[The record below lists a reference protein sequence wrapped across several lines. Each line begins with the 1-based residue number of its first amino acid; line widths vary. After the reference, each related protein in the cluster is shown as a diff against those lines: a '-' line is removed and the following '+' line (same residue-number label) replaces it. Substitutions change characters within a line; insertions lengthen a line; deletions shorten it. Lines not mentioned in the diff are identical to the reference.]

1 MVALAPAA
9 APADRMSKRFRRGLV
24 VGKFCPLHLGHELLI
39 NRARSQCDDLIVL
52 SYTKPGFDGY
62 DRERRTGWLQARF
75 PDLACHVIDDDEL
88 ARRCDAQGIERRPL
102 PDDDAPGDVHR
113 HFVAWLLQNLLGG
126 PVDAVFTSESYGD
139 GFAAVLAEAFGSSVR
154 HVCVDQAR
162 AALPV
167 SGTQVRRDPLACR
180 HLLGPEVYADFVPRI
195 ALLGGESTGKST
207 LACALAEAL
216 DTVYVP
222 EFGREH
228 WEQRGGVLT
237 FEDMEHI
244 ARTQVAREQQKAVT
258 TDRWLICDTTPL
270 TTQLYSELMFGSV
283 ADALANLARRRY
295 AMTFLCASDFP
306 FVQDGTRRE
315 EDFRRR
321 QQAWYRDTLKKRQI
335 DFKVLEGPLSRR
347 VDTAAKL
354 IRDATP

>member
-1 MVALAPAA
+1 
-9 APADRMSKRFRRGLV
+9 MSERFRRGLV

-52 SYTKPGFDGY
+52 SYTKPGFEGY
-62 DRERRTGWLQARF
+62 DRERRANWLHARF

-88 ARRCDAQGIERRPL
+88 ASRCNARRLEHRLVPN
-102 PDDDAPGDVHR
+102 DDAPEDLHR
-113 HFVAWLLQNLLGG
+113 QFVAWLMLNLLGG
-126 PVDAVFTSESYGD
+126 PVDAVFTSESYGE

-167 SGTQVRRDPLACR
+167 SGTQVRRNPLACR

-216 DTVYVP
+216 DTVHVP
-222 EFGREH
+222 EYGREL

-237 FEDMEHI
+237 LEDMEHI
-244 ARTQVAREQQKAVT
+244 ASTQVAWEQQRSLVAR
-258 TDRWLICDTTPL
+258 RWLICDTTPL

-283 ADALANLARRRY
+283 VEALATLARRPY
-295 AMTFLCASDFP
+295 AMTFLCADDFS

-321 QQAWYRDTLKKRQI
+321 QQGWYRSTLQRRRI
-335 DFKVLEGPLSRR
+335 RFEVLDGPLSRR
-347 VDTAAKL
+347 VDTAIRL
-354 IRDATP
+354 IRDAGA

>member
-1 MVALAPAA
+1 
-9 APADRMSKRFRRGLV
+9 MSEHFRRGLV

-39 NRARSQCDDLIVL
+39 NRARSQSGEVVVL
-52 SYTKPGFDGY
+52 SYAKPGFDGY
-62 DRERRTGWLQARF
+62 DRERRAGWLRARF
-75 PDLACHVIDDDEL
+75 PDLTCHVIDDDEL
-88 ARRCDAQGIERRPL
+88 GRRCDARGIERRLVPH
-102 PDDDAPGDVHR
+102 DDAPDDVHR
-113 HFVAWLLQNLLGG
+113 QFVAWLLLDLLGG

-139 GFAAVLAEAFGSSVR
+139 GFAAVLAEAFGESVR

-167 SGTQVRRDPLACR
+167 SGTQVRRDPLACG

-216 DTVYVP
+216 ETVYVP

-244 ARTQVAREQQKAVT
+244 ARTQVEREQQQAQKAR
-258 TDRWLICDTTPL
+258 RWLVCDTTPL
-270 TTQLYSELMFGSV
+270 TTLMYSELMFGRV
-283 ADALANLARRRY
+283 ADALTDLARRPY
-295 AMTFLCASDFP
+295 AMTFLCAADFP
-306 FVQDGTRRE
+306 FVQDGTRQK
-315 EDFRRR
+315 EDFRER
-321 QQAWYRDTLKKRQI
+321 QQAWYRDTLQRHQI
-335 DFKVLEGPLSRR
+335 PFEPLEGPLSHR
-347 VDTAAKL
+347 VDMAVRV
-354 IRDATP
+354 IRDAAP

>member
-1 MVALAPAA
+1 
-9 APADRMSKRFRRGLV
+9 MSERFRRGLV

-62 DRERRTGWLQARF
+62 DRERRAGWLHARF
-75 PDLACHVIDDDEL
+75 PDLACHVIDDGEL
-88 ARRCDAQGIERRPL
+88 ARRCDARGIERRL
-102 PDDDAPGDVHR
+102 VPDDDAPDEVHR
-113 HFVAWLLQNLLGG
+113 QFVAWLLMDLLDR

-139 GFAAVLAEAFGSSVR
+139 GFAAVLTKAFSSSVR
-154 HVCVDQAR
+154 HVCIDPAR
-162 AALPV
+162 SALPV

-216 DTVYVP
+216 GTVHVP

-228 WEQRGGVLT
+228 WEHRGGVLT

-244 ARTQVAREQQKAVT
+244 ARTQVAREQQQALVA
-258 TDRWLICDTTPL
+258 DRWLICDTTPL
-270 TTQLYSELMFGSV
+270 TTLLYSELMFGRV
-283 ADALANLARRRY
+283 AEALAALARRPY
-295 AMTFLCASDFP
+295 AMTFLCAADFP
-306 FVQDGTRRE
+306 FVQDGTRQE

-321 QQAWYRDTLKKRQI
+321 QQAWYRDALRQRQI
-335 DFKVLEGPLSRR
+335 HFELLEGPLSRR
-347 VDTAAKL
+347 VETALSL
-354 IRDATP
+354 IRDATS

>member
-1 MVALAPAA
+1 
-9 APADRMSKRFRRGLV
+9 MSERFRRGLV

-39 NRARSQCDDLIVL
+39 HRARSQCDELIVL

-62 DRERRTGWLQARF
+62 DRERRAGWLSARF
-75 PDLACHVIDDDEL
+75 PELACHVIDDDEL
-88 ARRCDAQGIERRPL
+88 ARRCDAAGIERRL
-102 PDDDAPGDVHR
+102 VPDDDAPDDVHR
-113 HFVAWLLQNLLGG
+113 QFVAWLLLDLLGG

-139 GFAAVLAEAFGSSVR
+139 GFAAVLAKVFGAPVR

-162 AALPV
+162 SVVPV

-180 HLLGPEVYADFVPRI
+180 HLLSPEVYADFVPRI

-207 LACALAEAL
+207 LARALAEAL
-216 DTVYVP
+216 DTEYVP

-244 ARTQVAREQQKAVT
+244 ARTQVEREQQQALKAS
-258 TDRWLICDTTPL
+258 RWLVCDTTPL
-270 TTQLYSELMFGSV
+270 TTLLYSELMFGRV
-283 ADALANLARRRY
+283 ADSLTNLARRPY
-295 AMTFLCASDFP
+295 AVTFLCAADFP

-315 EDFRRR
+315 ADFQRL
-321 QQAWYRDTLKKRQI
+321 QQAWYEDALKQREI
-335 DFKVLEGPLSRR
+335 RFELLEGPLGLR
-347 VDTAAKL
+347 VETAVGLLGRQA
-354 IRDATP
+354 

>member
-1 MVALAPAA
+1 
-9 APADRMSKRFRRGLV
+9 MSERFRRGLV

-52 SYTKPGFDGY
+52 SYTKPGFDGH
-62 DRERRTGWLQARF
+62 DRERRAGWLHTRF

-88 ARRCDAQGIERRPL
+88 ARRCNAQGIERRLVPN
-102 PDDDAPGDVHR
+102 DDAPDDVHR
-113 HFVAWLLQNLLGG
+113 QFVAWLLLNLLDG

-139 GFAAVLAEAFGSSVR
+139 GFAAVLAEALGAPVR
-154 HVCVDQAR
+154 HVCVDR
-162 AALPV
+162 LRTELPV
-167 SGTQVRRDPLACR
+167 SGTQVRHDPLACR
-180 HLLGPEVYADFVPRI
+180 HALSPEVYADLVPRI

-207 LACALAEAL
+207 LARALAEAL
-216 DTVYVP
+216 NTVYVP

-237 FEDMEHI
+237 LEDMEHI
-244 ARTQVAREQQKAVT
+244 ARTQVEREQQQALMAR
-258 TDRWLICDTTPL
+258 RWLICDTTPL

-283 ADALANLARRRY
+283 AEALADLAHRPY
-295 AMTFLCASDFP
+295 AMTFLCAADFP

-321 QQAWYRDTLKKRQI
+321 QQAWYRDALKKRQI

-347 VDTAAKL
+347 VDTATRL
-354 IRDATP
+354 ICDAAS